1 MKIRRILVAGALAT
15 LLTACTTTLELGP
28 GATIAQAEAQLG
40 QPRVV
45 HNLPNGVRQYEFNYV
60 RGPFTYM
67 VFTDATGRVT
77 EYEQVLRTANF
88 RQIGPGTTREQVLL
102 LIGHP
107 SEVARGGRNVG
118 ETWTYRFHNIECQW
132 FQVRFEV
139 DNQTVASAAT
149 SMMPQCMNAPS

>member
-1 MKIRRILVAGALAT
+1 MNTRRTLLAGALAA
-15 LLTACTTTLELGP
+15 LLSGCATSLELGP
-28 GATIAQAEAQLG
+28 GATIAQVEAQLG
-40 QPRVV
+40 RPKVV
-45 HNLPNGVRQYEFNYV
+45 HDLPDGVRQYEFNYV

-67 VFTDATGRVT
+67 VFTDASGKVT
-77 EYEQVLRTANF
+77 EYEQVLRVPNF
-88 RQIGPGTTREQVLL
+88 RQIGPGTTRQQVLL

-118 ETWTYRFHNIECQW
+118 ETWTYRFQNVECQW

-149 SMMPQCMNAPS
+149 TMMPQCMNAPS